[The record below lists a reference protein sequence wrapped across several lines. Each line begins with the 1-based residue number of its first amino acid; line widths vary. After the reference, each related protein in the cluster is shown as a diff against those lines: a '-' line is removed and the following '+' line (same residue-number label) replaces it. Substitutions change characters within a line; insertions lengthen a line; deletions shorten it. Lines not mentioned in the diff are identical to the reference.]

1 MESRLLLDRDQ
12 VDHCRQQARDIAV
25 HLHRYISRHSSVAI
39 ERATLRALGVQGE
52 QKNTPLTALVVER
65 IGTQRLREGAAYW
78 LGAAMVSQ
86 RCAPLPAAQHIVQHG
101 LPASGARLP
110 HGEIRR
116 VTRAAA
122 AQFQTAMQTAARR
135 REEWWQRMPARDG
148 CRLLVTVQTG
158 DVAHDARAIREV
170 ASWGGDGVVL
180 TTPLA
185 PLVES
190 LVGKGRG
197 WRNRYGLIEAIRICS
212 TTYETVLREQAA
224 RPFRVVWDATH
235 LLAPEVGVVLAE
247 SVLHEVQ
254 YDAIGSARMAGVHF
268 KRAMVDQQWLW
279 RLLARA
285 GMGVVVD
292 ASRWRTLVDGYS
304 HGHEVIMGQMVCEA
318 MGEAA
323 GLSLDRIMSRA
334 GLMMTA
340 NAGELRRDHLPYEVA
355 HAQLV
360 RELFPQVPVEMCA
373 DAAQQ
378 PVALAVAALCE
389 YAAVDMAWDAAG
401 KGRAQHFTTLRQ
413 MAQTIGQTVGALGG
427 EVQFTPH
434 GRIGRRTH
442 MLMERMVKDF
452 AHLQRRDLL
461 KTEVPAGTA
470 QETGVFAF
478 GDAGAG
484 LDGVFQKH
492 KYYWNPIEDWLTKGL
507 S

>member
-12 VDHCRQQARDIAV
+12 VDHCRQQARDLAA

-86 RCAPLPAAQHIVQHG
+86 RCEAQTAAQHIVQHG
-101 LPASGARLP
+101 LPAPGARLP

-122 AQFQTAMQTAARR
+122 AQFQNAMQNAAQR
-135 REEWWQRMPARDG
+135 RESWWQRAPARDDG
-148 CRLLVTVQTG
+148 CRLLVTVQTA
-158 DVAHDARAIREV
+158 DMAHDARAIREV

-185 PLVES
+185 PLAAS

-197 WRNRYGLIEAIRICS
+197 WRNPYRLFEAIRACGA
-212 TTYETVLREQAA
+212 TYETVLRESRD

-247 SVLHEVQ
+247 SALHEVQ
-254 YDAIGSARMAGVHF
+254 HDAIGSARVAGVHF
-268 KRAMVDQQWLW
+268 KRALVDQQWVW

-304 HGHEVIMGQMVCEA
+304 HGHEVIMGQMLCEA

-323 GLSLDRIMSRA
+323 GLSLERIASRA
-334 GLMMTA
+334 GLTMTA
-340 NAGELRRDHLPYEVA
+340 NAGDLRRDGLPYDVA

-360 RELFPQVPVEMCA
+360 RELFPQVPLEMRT
-373 DAAQQ
+373 DAVQQ

-389 YAAVDMAWDAAG
+389 YAAVAMTWDAAG
-401 KGRAQHFTTLRQ
+401 KGRESHFTALRR
-413 MAQTIGQTVGALGG
+413 MVQTIGQTVGALGG
-427 EVQFTPH
+427 EVQFTAH

-442 MLMERMVKDF
+442 MLLERMVKDF

-461 KTEVPAGTA
+461 KTEAVT

-478 GDAGAG
+478 GDAGTG
-484 LDGVFQKH
+484 LDGVFERH
-492 KYYWNPIEDWLTKGL
+492 KYYWNPLEEWLSRGRP
-507 S
+507 